1 MFFSINN
8 LLGSFLTIL
17 DQQKNLHGKV
27 DKLDKLP
34 YSFLLIL
41 FSLCQ
46 CSFLSNLEC

>member
-34 YSFLLIL
+34 YSFSLFFVNFILTMSMFVLI
-41 FSLCQ
+41 
-46 CSFLSNLEC
+46 